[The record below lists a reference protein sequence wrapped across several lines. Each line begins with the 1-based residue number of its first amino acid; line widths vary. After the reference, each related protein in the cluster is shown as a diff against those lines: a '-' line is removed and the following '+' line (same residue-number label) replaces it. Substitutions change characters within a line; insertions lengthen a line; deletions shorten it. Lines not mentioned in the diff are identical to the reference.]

1 MKTQAAHCRLLTA
14 WRAGC
19 KLGEAHL
26 LAGGDLI
33 APKHRTKHQIRCV
46 PANSTRFDVLGFF
59 IWMIKMLMTV
69 DRVDGIVPHC
79 ETTWLN
85 SHCPYIALGCKG
97 CESAVLCNLAQPT
110 AELRRLG
117 IANQKRRTQL
127 EVVKFLRHMNTGEK
141 QDFVRTIER
150 MKAAAITVPAFLDF
164 AAAAARDFAA
174 AASGGRFVFS
184 ENRSSKRKKAV
195 GGKRWRR

>member
-1 MKTQAAHCRLLTA
+1 M
-14 WRAGC
+14 
-19 KLGEAHL
+19 
-26 LAGGDLI
+26 
-33 APKHRTKHQIRCV
+33 
-46 PANSTRFDVLGFF
+46 S
-59 IWMIKMLMTV
+59 MTV
-69 DRVDGIVPHC
+69 DRVDGIEPHC

-97 CESAVLCNLAQPT
+97 CESAVLRNLAQPT
-110 AELRRLG
+110 AEAAAELRRLG
-117 IANQKRRTQL
+117 IANQKGRRQL
-127 EVVKFLRHMNTGEK
+127 EAVKFLRHMNTGEK

-150 MKAAAITVPAFLDF
+150 MKAAEITVPAFLDF

-174 AASGGRFVFS
+174 AANGGRFVFS